1 MRVDNQKD
9 IKALIDI
16 VEELLNEQR
25 KLIKLV
31 DDLKNEHE
39 ELKDEIRIQNF
50 VLNSIPFR
58 TEALN

>member
-1 MRVDNQKD
+1 MKVDNVKD
-9 IKALIDI
+9 MNDLYNI
-16 VEELLNEQR
+16 VEELLKEQR

-31 DDLKNEHE
+31 DDLRNEHE